1 MRRSILAACAV
12 VGALGAAAPAQ
23 AQQDLIDECAAA
35 VPQWQPSGVS
45 GEAAQRLQEQFRFVC
60 GQVVNGIAALHPTV
74 GIAFSGGN
82 PVLGTGST
90 LGTRMGIVPRVGATG
105 RANVALIEAPDLF
118 RFAAEL
124 DGENVPPMER
134 MVVPVVVF
142 QGDLSVG
149 VFNGISIPPRIAGL
163 GAIDLLG
170 SVSFLPT
177 AARLGIDESIYNVG
191 GGARLGLLSQGL
203 LTPGVSFSGM
213 YRRMGT
219 TSFGPEELSEGDAA
233 RFSTDLRTVSLRAVA
248 SKGIPMMDFAFG
260 AGYDRYS
267 SDIDF
272 AWRLECRTED
282 CIDAGEGQPIV
293 ASGAVPTSNLTTAA
307 WNVFG
312 NGTINLL
319 VLRVVGELGY
329 QWPSDLLAAEDL
341 EALNPGGQVF
351 TERELG
357 TGRVFG
363 SLGLRLVF

>member
-1 MRRSILAACAV
+1 MRRSVFAACAIGV
-12 VGALGAAAPAQ
+12 LAASAPAQ
-23 AQQDLIDECAAA
+23 AQEELIGECAAA
-35 VPQWQPSGVS
+35 VPRWHPAVVS
-45 GEAAQRLQEQFRFVC
+45 GEAAQRLEEQFRFLC

-90 LGTRMGIVPRVGATG
+90 LGTRMGILPRVGATG
-105 RANVALIEAPDLF
+105 RVNVALIEAPDLF

-124 DGENVPPMER
+124 DGETVPPMER
-134 MVVPVVVF
+134 MVVPVMVF

-149 VFNGISIPPRIAGL
+149 VFNGISIPPRIGGL

-170 SVSFLPT
+170 SVSFLPAT
-177 AARLGIDESIYNVG
+177 TRVGLDETIYNVG
-191 GGARLGLLSQGL
+191 GGARVGLLSQGL
-203 LTPGVSFSGM
+203 LTPGVSVSGM
-213 YRRMGT
+213 YRRMGM
-219 TSFGPEELSEGDAA
+219 TSFGPEELTEGDAA
-233 RFSTDLRTVSLRAVA
+233 RFATDLRTISLRAVA

-260 AGYDRYS
+260 AGYDRYA

-282 CIDAGEGQPIV
+282 CIDAGGGEPIV
-293 ASGAVPTSNLTTAA
+293 ASGEVPTTNLSTDA

-312 NGTINLL
+312 NGTINLV

-329 QWPSDLLAAEDL
+329 QWPSDLLETQDL
-341 EALNPGGQVF
+341 ASLNPGGQAF